1 MALDNAEPYTASP
14 DTEAAAFRGALD
26 ITPGTGGTTIRRL
39 PAWTQAQFGGDN
51 PLAKANATPSGV
63 RLEFLTD
70 AAWLEV
76 DLTFTRESADWRWR
90 PLQAAVLNLTTSD
103 GHAESRHFHEG
114 DVLETFPD
122 GSSTLTPGAPSTAR
136 FEIPGPRQERT
147 VTLWLPH
154 RGSALIH
161 GVRSEAPL
169 QPAPRTGPRW
179 VHYGSSISQ
188 SSHAESPLGV
198 WPVIAARNL
207 GLDLYNLG
215 LAGSAHLDQF
225 VARTI
230 RDEPADL
237 ITVKVGINIINSAS
251 LRRRT
256 FAPALHGFLDT
267 VRDGHP
273 WTPLVLISPIF
284 CPEHEDAPGPSRLV
298 DGKFLATD
306 LPRKPGDGLL
316 TLRDARNI
324 LAEAVSERSTSDP
337 NLHYL
342 DGLRLFGSGDAH
354 LLPDLLHPD
363 AEGYG
368 LIGERF
374 TDIAAGSPWL
384 AAAAQAPVRS

>member
-1 MALDNAEPYTASP
+1 MTLDHGAPGTLP
-14 DTEAAAFRGALD
+14 AAIKGALD
-26 ITPGTGGTTIRRL
+26 VSLDEGGMSVRRL
-39 PAWTQAQFGGDN
+39 PAWTQAQFGGDV
-51 PLAKANATPSGV
+51 PLAKANSTPSGV

-70 AAWLEV
+70 AAWLEL
-76 DLTFTRESADWRWR
+76 DLTFTRESAAWRWR
-90 PLQAAVLNLTTSD
+90 PLQAAVISLTTSD
-103 GHAESRHFHEG
+103 GHAESRDFHEG

-122 GSSTLTPGAPSTAR
+122 GPSTLAPGAPSTAR

-154 RGSALIH
+154 RGSARIH
-161 GVRSEAPL
+161 GIRSERPVQQA
-169 QPAPRTGPRW
+169 ARTGPRW

-188 SSHAESPLGV
+188 SSHAEAPLGV
-198 WPVIAARNL
+198 WPIIAARNL

-230 RDEPADL
+230 RDQPAHL
-237 ITVKVGINIINSAS
+237 ITLKVGINIINSAS

-273 WTPLVLISPIF
+273 ETPLVLISPIF

-306 LPRKPGDGLL
+306 VPRKPGDGLL
-316 TLRDARNI
+316 TLRDARSI
-324 LAEAVSERSTSDP
+324 LAEAVSERGTSDP

-342 DGLRLFGSGDAH
+342 DGLRLFGSADAH
-354 LLPDLLHPD
+354 LLPDRLHPD

-374 TDIAAGSPWL
+374 TAIAAGSPWL
-384 AAAAQAPVRS
+384 APAAQARVRS

>member
-1 MALDNAEPYTASP
+1 MTLDT
-14 DTEAAAFRGALD
+14 TGAAPGTLLAAINGALD
-26 ITPGTGGTTIRRL
+26 VPLEDGDIRVRRL
-39 PAWTQAQFGGDN
+39 PAWTQAQFGGDV
-51 PLAKANATPSGV
+51 PLTKANSTTSGV

-70 AAWLEV
+70 AAWLEL
-76 DLTFTRESADWRWR
+76 DLTFTRESAAWRWR
-90 PLQAAVLNLTTSD
+90 PLQAAVISLTTSD
-103 GHAESRHFHEG
+103 GHAESRDFHEG

-154 RGSALIH
+154 RGSARLH
-161 GVRSEAPL
+161 GLRSERPL

-188 SSHAESPLGV
+188 SSHAEAPLGV
-198 WPVIAARNL
+198 WPVVAARTL

-230 RDEPADL
+230 RDQPADL
-237 ITVKVGINIINSAS
+237 ITLKVGINIINSAS

-273 WTPLVLISPIF
+273 ETPLVLISPIF

-316 TLRDARNI
+316 TLRDARSI
-324 LAEAVSERSTSDP
+324 LAEAVGERSTSDP

-342 DGLRLFGSGDAH
+342 DGLRLFGSADAH
-354 LLPDLLHPD
+354 LLPDLLHPND
-363 AEGYG
+363 EGYR

-384 AAAAQAPVRS
+384 APAAQAHVRS

>member
-1 MALDNAEPYTASP
+1 MTLDT
-14 DTEAAAFRGALD
+14 TGAAPGTLLAAINGALD
-26 ITPGTGGTTIRRL
+26 VSLEDGDMRVRRL
-39 PAWTQAQFGGDN
+39 PAWTQAQFGGDV
-51 PLAKANATPSGV
+51 PLAKANSTTSGV

-70 AAWLEV
+70 AAWLEL
-76 DLTFTRESADWRWR
+76 DLTFTRESAAWRWR
-90 PLQAAVLNLTTSD
+90 PLQAAVISLTTSD
-103 GHAESRHFHEG
+103 GPAESRNGDEG

-154 RGSALIH
+154 RGSARLH
-161 GVRSEAPL
+161 GLRSERPL

-188 SSHAESPLGV
+188 SSHAEAPLGV
-198 WPVIAARNL
+198 WPVVAARTL

-230 RDEPADL
+230 RDQPADL
-237 ITVKVGINIINSAS
+237 ITLKVGINIINSAS

-273 WTPLVLISPIF
+273 ETPLVLISPIF

-316 TLRDARNI
+316 TLRDARSI

-342 DGLRLFGSGDAH
+342 DGLRLFGSADAH
-354 LLPDLLHPD
+354 LLPDLLHPND
-363 AEGYG
+363 EGYR

-374 TDIAAGSPWL
+374 TDIAVGSPWL
-384 AAAAQAPVRS
+384 APAAQAPVRS